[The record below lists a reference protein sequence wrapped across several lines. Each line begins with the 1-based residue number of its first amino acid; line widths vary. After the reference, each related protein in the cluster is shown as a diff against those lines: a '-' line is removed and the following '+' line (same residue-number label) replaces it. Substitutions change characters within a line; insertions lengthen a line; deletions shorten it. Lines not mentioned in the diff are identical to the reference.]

1 MLRLGSKIVWK
12 SQLHKAETFTSEE
25 VALVVALKLGGGCVK
40 RNPVTKY
47 MHISP
52 DGRILHMIYKIL
64 KILNPGYELLISV
77 VSMLDFYRLLFAGLW
92 SGITPQNK

>member
-1 MLRLGSKIVWK
+1 MLRLGLKIVWK

-52 DGRILHMIYKIL
+52 DGRISHIIYKIL
-64 KILNPGYELLISV
+64 KTLNPDFEVNFYCANARFLSV
-77 VSMLDFYRLLFAGLW
+77 IICRSLVRDNTAE
-92 SGITPQNK
+92 